1 MLPTGKHKSE
11 ALALVYRV
19 LKHIGDRPFDAELE
33 FRLNRHFGPCSG
45 IYEALTRLLNIGVEE
60 GWVGYAPVEGA
71 GYHRGRI
78 ADPASETAGM
88 SVESALLR
96 NVKGQYHCHTR
107 GEIDMIIP
115 IDSSAQF
122 CGHGAGWVVYPPL
135 SEHYSTVTG
144 GKALFMFFL
153 PNGEIE
159 YKTPP
164 SF

>member
-11 ALALVYRV
+11 TLTLAYRI
-19 LKHIGDRPFDAELE
+19 LKDIGDRPFDAELE
-33 FRLNRHFGPCSG
+33 FRLNRYFGPCSG
-45 IYEALTRLLNIGVEE
+45 TYEALARLLKLGTEE
-60 GWVGYAPVEGA
+60 GWVAYAPVEGA

-78 ADPASETAGM
+78 AEPASETAGM
-88 SVESALLR
+88 SIESALLC

-122 CGHGAGWVVYPPL
+122 CGHGAGWMVYPLL
-135 SEHYSTVTG
+135 SEHYPTVTG

-159 YKTPP
+159 YKAPA